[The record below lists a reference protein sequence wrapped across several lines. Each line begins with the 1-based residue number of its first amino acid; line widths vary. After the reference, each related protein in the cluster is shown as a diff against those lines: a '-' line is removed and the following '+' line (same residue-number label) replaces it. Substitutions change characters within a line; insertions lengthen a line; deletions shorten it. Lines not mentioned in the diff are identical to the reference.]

1 MFALQVNVWCAEP
14 EDEIMSIKTLKGG
27 RYKVDL
33 RPQGTAGRRVQR
45 VFDKKADAVAFE
57 KYVLANFHNKEW
69 MAKPTDARRLSDLI
83 EPWWEFHG
91 RNLGFGQKRKR
102 ALQRLA
108 SGMGDPLVIKLD
120 KNLLLKYRSERLFQG
135 VKASTIN
142 RDMTVLSGMF
152 NVLIEAGNFHGEH
165 PMRSIKPIKE
175 KNVEMTYLTSEEIS
189 RLLDALK
196 DDSDAYRLTILCL
209 STGARWGEAT
219 KLKAENIM
227 NCRVTFIETKNG
239 HKRTVP
245 VSSLVQETVKNAK
258 KGPLFGVT
266 YAKYREMLR
275 AIKPDLPRGQSV
287 HVLRHTFAAHFM
299 MNGGNII
306 SLQRILGHA
315 SIQQTMTYAHLAP
328 DYLQD
333 ATALNPL
340 RGGIHISSTLSGFD
354 GEP

>member
-1 MFALQVNVWCAEP
+1 
-14 EDEIMSIKTLKGG
+14 MSIKTLNGG

-57 KYVLANFHNKEW
+57 KYVLANFHDKEW
-69 MAKPTDARRLSDLI
+69 LAKPTDTSRLSDLI
-83 EPWWEFHG
+83 DPWWELHG
-91 RNLGFGQKRKR
+91 RNLSFGQKRKR
-102 ALQRLA
+102 ALGRII
-108 SGMGDPLVIKLD
+108 SDMGDPLVVKFD
-120 KNLLLKYRSERLFQG
+120 KNVLLKHRSARLFQG

-152 NVLIEAGNFHGEH
+152 NVLVEAGDFHGEH
-165 PMRSIKPIKE
+165 PMRAIKPLKE
-175 KNVEMTYLTSEEIS
+175 KNVEMTYLTSTEIS
-189 RLLDALK
+189 QLLDALK
-196 DDSDAYRLTILCL
+196 VDLDAYRLTILCL
-209 STGARWGEAT
+209 STGARWGEAS

-227 NCRVTFIETKNG
+227 HCRVTFTETKNG
-239 HKRTVP
+239 KKRTVP
-245 VSSLVQETVKNAK
+245 VSSLVQETVKHVP
-258 KGPLFGVT
+258 KGTLFRVT
-266 YAKYREMLR
+266 YAKYREILR
-275 AIKPDLPRGQSV
+275 EVKPDLPKGQAV

-299 MNGGNII
+299 MNGGNIL

-340 RGGIHISSTLSGFD
+340 RGGIHIPSTLTGFS
-354 GEP
+354 GEPRNPTND